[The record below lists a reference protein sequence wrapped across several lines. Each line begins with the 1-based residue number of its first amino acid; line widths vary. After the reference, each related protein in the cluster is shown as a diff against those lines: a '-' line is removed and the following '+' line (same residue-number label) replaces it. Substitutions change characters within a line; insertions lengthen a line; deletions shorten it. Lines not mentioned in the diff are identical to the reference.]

1 MSVSSLSPSLSK
13 SDTAALPGEPK
24 LRADSRVA
32 LADRLHGWLGIF
44 EWVTVI
50 IIALI
55 AVALHIRFTTH
66 VGGLWRDEANSVQLS
81 TLPSFTQI
89 WHNLDYDSFPILFFV
104 LLRAWTGVFGADSDS
119 SLRLLG
125 LIIGL
130 TTLGVLF
137 LNARTFRAHLP
148 VLSIALIGLN
158 PMLIRY
164 GDSSRAYGL
173 GMVLILLTF
182 RSFWRLADT
191 SFPLTYRKALL
202 ATILAVLSV
211 QCVYYNS
218 VLLFAIGSG
227 AIVVACLARDWRRVA
242 IVMFIGILS
251 AASLLP
257 YLPMMRRMREWTFM
271 VSYPADFAW
280 LWKRTCEVIGAP
292 DPLGIWLW
300 LGLFVVAVGVVASVA
315 ASQLYRGLARRRTIA
330 EDAKPMPS
338 PSIPLSHDQSHALPD
353 AVVFAAI
360 ALVVGVIGYAVFLRM
375 LHYYTQPW
383 YYITLLA
390 LVACALDVVFG
401 AWPIAAESRA
411 RPALLR
417 SGRLAAGLALLCF
430 TGIPDW
436 KEMPVRHT
444 NVDLL
449 GARLAPL
456 AASGDVILITRWECA
471 IPLARYYRGPAE
483 IISLPPIEDHRFH
496 RYDLVLR
503 QMMTPDPIRPVLAR
517 LEEALRSGHRV
528 FMAGPISFPD
538 TDYPVTSPPPAYRD
552 ADGSWHGGAF
562 HSVWGLQAGQ
572 LLHVHATRVEPIEVP
587 IPGNARVQAFE
598 NLELGVAEGWQ

>member
-1 MSVSSLSPSLSK
+1 
-13 SDTAALPGEPK
+13 
-24 LRADSRVA
+24 VA
-32 LADRLHGWLGIF
+32 LATDPGQLAASRVVLAERLHGWLGVF
-44 EWVTVI
+44 EWISVV

-55 AVALHIRFTTH
+55 AVALHIRFATH

-125 LIIGL
+125 LVIGL

-191 SFPLTYRKALL
+191 SSPLTYRKVLL

-242 IVMFIGILS
+242 AVMFIGILS

-257 YLPMMRRMREWTFM
+257 YVPMMRRMREWTFL
-271 VSYPADFAW
+271 VSYPIDLSW
-280 LWKRTCEVIGAP
+280 LWGRASEVLGSP
-292 DPLGIWLW
+292 DPITVWLW
-300 LGLFVVAVGVVASVA
+300 AGLCIGGVGVVVGHRVLHCRQIGQERESVLFATITLVVAVPAYA
-315 ASQLYRGLARRRTIA
+315 A
-330 EDAKPMPS
+330 
-338 PSIPLSHDQSHALPD
+338 
-353 AVVFAAI
+353 
-360 ALVVGVIGYAVFLRM
+360 FLRA
-375 LHYYTQPW
+375 LGYYTQPW
-383 YYITLLA
+383 YYITLA
-390 LVACALDVVFG
+390 IVVAFALDVVFG
-401 AWPIAAESRA
+401 AWPSKMASLQLSLRAVRLFAAFG
-411 RPALLR
+411 LL
-417 SGRLAAGLALLCF
+417 GLATL
-430 TGIPDW
+430 PAWD
-436 KEMPVRHT
+436 EMPTRHT
-444 NVDLL
+444 NVDLVATQL
-449 GARLAPL
+449 RSQATQ
-456 AASGDVILITRWECA
+456 GDVIVATHWQYAVSLY
-471 IPLARYYRGPAE
+471 RYYHGPATV
-483 IISLPPIEDHRFH
+483 ITLPFVEEHRFH
-496 RYDLVLR
+496 RYDLALQ
-503 QMMTPDPIRPVLAR
+503 QMRSEYP
-517 LEEALRSGHRV
+517 LEPAFSRIGEALQSGHRAFFV
-528 FMAGPISFPD
+528 GALRFPKAGE
-538 TDYPVTSPPPAYRD
+538 PPPGLSLGYRD
-552 ADGSWHGGAF
+552 ANGSHHGGNYDV
-562 HSVWGLQAGQ
+562 VWPISAGYFVQ
-572 LLHVHATRVEPIEVP
+572 THATHCVQIPVP
-587 IPGNARVQAFE
+587 VPNRARVQRYEYLA
-598 NLELGVAEGWQ
+598 LSMAEGWRQN